1 MMKSRF
7 STYNDGVVHICDA
20 KERKT
25 NFGAVKN
32 ATARNDLTDV
42 IKLNYSECSKRDEDI
57 EFASSQGRTLSV
69 KLKTRSY
76 KVVPTQKAVIEDML
90 YSIIKIDH
98 DRSKREMYIYLEEE
112 RKL

>member
-7 STYNDGVVHICDA
+7 SAYNDGIVHICEA
-20 KERKT
+20 EERKN

-32 ATARNDLTDV
+32 TTARDELVDV

-57 EFASSQGRTLSV
+57 EFASSQGHTLSV

-76 KVVPTQKAVIEDML
+76 KIVPTQKAVIEDTL

-98 DRSKREMYIYLEEE
+98 DRAKQEMYIYLEEE